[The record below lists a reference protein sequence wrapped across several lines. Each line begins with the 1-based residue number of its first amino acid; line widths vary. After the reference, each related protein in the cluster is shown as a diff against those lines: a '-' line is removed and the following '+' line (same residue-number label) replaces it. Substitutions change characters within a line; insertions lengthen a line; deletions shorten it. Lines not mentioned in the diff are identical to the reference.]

1 MSEFTEA
8 FAELNEAQE
17 ESDGFSSTITVGG
30 VTAPCV
36 ITTLNTDL
44 IAIDG
49 ASAMDGGY
57 SCQVLASYFPSE
69 PAKGSPVF
77 VSCYPNEALEITSDP
92 AQSHGVYT
100 FTIGDLAATD

>member
-8 FAELNEAQE
+8 FAELTEAQE
-17 ESDGFSSTITVGG
+17 DADGFSTTITVAG
-30 VTAPCV
+30 VTAPV
-36 ITTLNTDL
+36 IPGSLNTDL

-57 SCQVLASYFPSE
+57 SVQVLKSYFPSE
-69 PAKGSPVF
+69 PTKGSAVTL
-77 VSCYPNEALEITSDP
+77 SCYPNEALMLTSDA